1 MLNIQL
7 TWAYLS
13 TEILNAITLSD
24 FVFIIIKPLVFGA
37 IITTNACYQALNI
50 PRDVRQVP
58 KATSRSVVKSFLYVV
73 VADVFLSLYYFVD
86 YMNNLSTLI

>member
-1 MLNIQL
+1 VFV
-7 TWAYLS
+7 
-13 TEILNAITLSD
+13 IL
-24 FVFIIIKPLVFGA
+24 KPLVFGA

-50 PRDVRQVP
+50 QRDVRQVP

-73 VADVFLSLYYFVD
+73 IADVFLSVYYFVE